1 MPDTLSIT
9 EFRKAAGP
17 RFSDAVHG
25 HRPIPIERGSRDR
38 GLLLGNDEVMLLVA
52 GKDFSPEV
60 FMGTGELVSIWLPE
74 FELYGDGTD
83 SRSFTYVDDAID
95 ATIRAME
102 AGSPRQTYNVGGGEE
117 VSVLEAIEALGEI
130 AGRRLELVRGPRR
143 KGDSRRTSADTTR
156 LRAETGWEPQ
166 APFAPGLAAQWRWAA
181 DRVATP

>member
-74 FELYGDGTD
+74 FELYGEGESFDVAKADLLDEVRAYIEEYVASIDEYLHAPNRVSHFPYLIKAWMADLDG
-83 SRSFTYVDDAID
+83 
-95 ATIRAME
+95 E
-102 AGSPRQTYNVGGGEE
+102 LEQ
-117 VSVLEAIEALGEI
+117 VL
-130 AGRRLELVRGPRR
+130 
-143 KGDSRRTSADTTR
+143 
-156 LRAETGWEPQ
+156 
-166 APFAPGLAAQWRWAA
+166 FAPPSEA
-181 DRVATP
+181 